1 MIFIFIHKK
10 ETHLALLAKK
20 NVREYNYSLQN
31 GDLAR
36 IHVCGGEVLTVFVA
50 QEVDR
55 TSQVLSNSCGKVGRG
70 RTLGGSSEWR

>member
-1 MIFIFIHKK
+1 MVIFCLEYDIYFIHKE

-36 IHVCGGEVLTVFVA
+36 IHVCGG
-50 QEVDR
+50 R
-55 TSQVLSNSCGKVGRG
+55 Y
-70 RTLGGSSEWR
+70 

>member
-1 MIFIFIHKK
+1 MW
-10 ETHLALLAKK
+10 
-20 NVREYNYSLQN
+20 
-31 GDLAR
+31 
-36 IHVCGGEVLTVFVA
+36 GEVLTVFVA